1 MTSLTIRERR
11 ALREAVLAEI
21 ESTEELLASLTSS
34 FDDIVGAA
42 ELVNTDDEHDPEGTT
57 IAFERSQV
65 KALLTQAEHD
75 RAALRDTLE
84 RIGEPGFGTC
94 EHCQRFIGVERL
106 LALPTA
112 TRCVHCAR

>member
-1 MTSLTIRERR
+1 M
-11 ALREAVLAEI
+11 
-21 ESTEELLASLTSS
+21 
-34 FDDIVGAA
+34 
-42 ELVNTDDEHDPEGTT
+42 
-57 IAFERSQV
+57 